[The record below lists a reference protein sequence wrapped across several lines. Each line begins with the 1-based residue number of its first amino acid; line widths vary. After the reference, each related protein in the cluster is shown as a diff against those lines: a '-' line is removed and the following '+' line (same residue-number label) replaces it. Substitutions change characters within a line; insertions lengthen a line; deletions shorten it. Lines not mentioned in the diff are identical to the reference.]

1 MSRRKKGW
9 FNWLKYNNT
18 KYKIANVPRLY
29 ITTPMMKMIMQ
40 KTMRMTQPAPK
51 PSSVA

>member
-18 KYKIANVPRLY
+18 KYKIAKRTKIIHNY
-29 ITTPMMKMIMQ
+29 TNDEDDNAENNENDIAST
-40 KTMRMTQPAPK
+40 
-51 PSSVA
+51 